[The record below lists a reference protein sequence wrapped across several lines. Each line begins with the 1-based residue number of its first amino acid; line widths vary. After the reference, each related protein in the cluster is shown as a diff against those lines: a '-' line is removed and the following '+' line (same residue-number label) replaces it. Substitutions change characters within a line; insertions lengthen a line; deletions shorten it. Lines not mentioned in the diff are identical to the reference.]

1 MAIMELLEPGPVLRI
16 AQIESDAPQ
25 ARSSG
30 TQ

>member
-1 MAIMELLEPGPVLRI
+1 MAIMELIDGPVLRI

-25 ARSSG
+25 ARGLG